1 MVMESSTQ
9 KVRKSGIKVTQ
20 ATFVQMGY
28 DADFISK
35 RKDYCFSGRSL
46 APWAGENCSEGYSWL

>member
-1 MVMESSTQ
+1 MAMDSSAQ

-28 DADFISK
+28 DAAFISK
-35 RKDYCFSGRSL
+35 CTDCFLRVLPGSTGRREPL
-46 APWAGENCSEGYSWL
+46 